1 MCPVEIRVN
10 HNCTALIIE
19 MFIIKLERE
28 RERER
33 ERETNEFYQKSV
45 SSLNHK
51 TL

>member
-33 ERETNEFYQKSV
+33 ERDRERV
-45 SSLNHK
+45 MSSIKNQYRH
-51 TL
+51 